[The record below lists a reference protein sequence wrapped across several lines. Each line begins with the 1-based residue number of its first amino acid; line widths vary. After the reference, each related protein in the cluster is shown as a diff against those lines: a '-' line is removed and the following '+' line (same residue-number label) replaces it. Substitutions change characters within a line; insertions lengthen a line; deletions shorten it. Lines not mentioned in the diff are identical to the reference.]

1 VGFVALFLLLLGLAA
16 NDLEAAP
23 LLLLLL
29 LVGFVVLLFSLYR
42 CRLEL
47 KAPPIGSPL
56 DFGAPVI
63 VLVGTP
69 TALVLAVADG
79 RPTCCCESTRAFLR
93 RGDLVC
99 WPWKGF
105 FLLRL
110 LLLVCLFL
118 FPVLWFVLVLVL
130 VLGACAATA
139 AVARLASGVVLLM
152 VVAVLCCVVGVGVV
166 VVFIMRLWLLP
177 PLAFHPVFSKLTAG
191 TPRNRNLSPRNTQG
205 KWTFLRGDP
214 GIESIINSTFR

>member
-1 VGFVALFLLLLGLAA
+1 MVCKRWACKSLGGTCAAAFGLALGFGIPFPFAVGFVALFLLLLGLAA

-152 VVAVLCCVVGVGVV
+152 VVAVLCRRRRRRCGFYYATVA
-166 VVFIMRLWLLP
+166 F
-177 PLAFHPVFSKLTAG
+177 PL
-191 TPRNRNLSPRNTQG
+191 
-205 KWTFLRGDP
+205 
-214 GIESIINSTFR
+214 E